1 MAVKRDTASNA
12 AAPMRAELVLPPGA
26 KLVATP
32 RATSQRTILATHG
45 ITPRGFLE
53 HVIPALRAA
62 GIPVANVG
70 KLRVVAV
77 EDLDAWLRVQGGELP
92 AAPRRGRA
100 AKAANDA
107 PAEDDEIERILAQH
121 GTRRVAGGRR

>member
-1 MAVKRDTASNA
+1 MSGRTKIDSTAGAVLATL
-12 AAPMRAELVLPPGA
+12 MLPPGA
-26 KLVATP
+26 KIVAAP

-45 ITPRGFLE
+45 ITPPAFLA
-53 HVIPALRAA
+53 HVVPALRAA
-62 GIPVANVG
+62 GIPVASVG

-107 PAEDDEIERILAQH
+107 PVDDDEIERILAQH